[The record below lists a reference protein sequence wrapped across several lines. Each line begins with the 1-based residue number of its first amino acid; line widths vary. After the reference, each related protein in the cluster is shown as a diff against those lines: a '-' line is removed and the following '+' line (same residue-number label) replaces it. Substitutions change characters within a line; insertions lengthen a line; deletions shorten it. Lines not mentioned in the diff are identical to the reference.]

1 MYSKPLDDYLKR
13 ASNYWARLVIR
24 FVNRR
29 WWEWPK
35 MDGHARSHHD
45 AWRSFPALWRSNLQA
60 SSRVCDWKI
69 ASRWLAQ
76 LVHRHLRDWFGSK
89 RSLSQPNLQRVC
101 ANVASVLLALKWLT
115 VFATSF
121 INCLHDSI
129 AHQELS
135 ADHLQLAVE
144 SRHACDSRCVAHPAW
159 RVRRSGPNRFC
170 MVNRIRN
177 SQIIKLFEFA
187 ERTFRH
193 CNAELAFDLK
203 TWRIYTAQRFPFD
216 Y

>member
-1 MYSKPLDDYLKR
+1 
-13 ASNYWARLVIR
+13 
-24 FVNRR
+24 
-29 WWEWPK
+29 
-35 MDGHARSHHD
+35 
-45 AWRSFPALWRSNLQA
+45 
-60 SSRVCDWKI
+60 
-69 ASRWLAQ
+69 
-76 LVHRHLRDWFGSK
+76 LRDWFGSK